1 MLIVMERTS
10 MLVRLSP
17 GTSLTVI
24 EGKSVLFSVRSGESY
39 GLNETAAQ
47 MLRLSLEIGLSGTAA
62 QLAQD
67 YEAPVEEIRS
77 DLDALVK
84 ELVRAKLAQLV
95 PPQGA

>member
-1 MLIVMERTS
+1 
-10 MLVRLSP
+10 MLVCLSP

-47 MLRLSLEIGLSGTAA
+47 MLRLSLEIDLSGTAA
-62 QLAQD
+62 QLAQN